1 MNNENKMTD
10 KGCCG
15 NKHIEGIK
23 CDVKN
28 CVYHDCETNCMAG
41 QIAVGPS
48 FATSSSDTV
57 CATFK
62 ERK

>member
-1 MNNENKMTD
+1 METKEK

-15 NKHIEGIK
+15 HVNSGIT

-28 CVYHDCETNCMAG
+28 CHYHQGECHCTADK
-41 QIAVGPS
+41 IAVGPNY
-48 FATSSSDTV
+48 ATSSTDTV

-62 ERK
+62 PKQN